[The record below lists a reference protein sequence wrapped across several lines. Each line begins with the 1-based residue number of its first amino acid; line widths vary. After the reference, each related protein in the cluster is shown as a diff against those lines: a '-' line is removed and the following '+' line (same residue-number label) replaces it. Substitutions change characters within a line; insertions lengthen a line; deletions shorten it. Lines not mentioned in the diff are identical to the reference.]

1 MAGITFR
8 HFRDLDRMAPHSALA
23 HGAGGIDLQVSPKTL
38 ARRAAQR
45 RSTYLA
51 QGVSYLID
59 GALLALYWYIGTTTL
74 AVPVV
79 YLICGLTT
87 AAIMLGLSEIH
98 FNDRFKDH
106 YLTVPQN
113 LLGMT
118 ILLGAIYL
126 APEVGFYFI
135 FILFIVLSFG
145 ALRMSARQTALVWTY
160 STVGLTALLLVSD
173 KAIAMPISTWPERAL
188 VLACVVTALGRCA
201 STGLYGS
208 SMREALYK
216 RGNELREAYARIEEL
231 AQLDE
236 LTGLLNRRYIMKCLN
251 EELARAQRSGAPCS
265 VAIIDV
271 DYFKKIND
279 RFGHPVGD
287 EALRAF
293 AITLFAN
300 IRTIDRLGRYG
311 GEEFV
316 LVLPGI
322 AKEQAVRTLDRLRG
336 IIGELDWSAIAGD
349 MQVTMSAGVC
359 AVRAN
364 DAADDVLARA
374 DVALYRAKDT
384 GRNRV
389 VAA

>member
-1 MAGITFR
+1 M
-8 HFRDLDRMAPHSALA
+8 P
-23 HGAGGIDLQVSPKTL
+23 
-38 ARRAAQR
+38 
-45 RSTYLA
+45 
-51 QGVSYLID
+51 
-59 GALLALYWYIGTTTL
+59 
-74 AVPVV
+74 
-79 YLICGLTT
+79 
-87 AAIMLGLSEIH
+87 LS
-98 FNDRFKDH
+98 
-106 YLTVPQN
+106 
-113 LLGMT
+113 
-118 ILLGAIYL
+118 
-126 APEVGFYFI
+126 
-135 FILFIVLSFG
+135 S
-145 ALRMSARQTALVWTY
+145 
-160 STVGLTALLLVSD
+160 
-173 KAIAMPISTWPERAL
+173 WPERAL

-216 RGNELREAYARIEEL
+216 RGNELKEAYARIEEL

-251 EELARAQRSGAPCS
+251 EELVRAQRGGAPCS

-271 DYFKKIND
+271 DFFKKIND

-300 IRTIDRLGRYG
+300 VRTIDRLGRYG
-311 GEEFV
+311 GEEFL

-322 AKEQAVRTLDRLRG
+322 SKEQAVRTLDRLRG

-349 MQVTMSAGVC
+349 MSVTMSAGVC
-359 AVRAN
+359 AVRAA
-364 DAADDVLARA
+364 DAAEDVLARA